1 MNLSFKREFLIP
13 KTGEILLVLRNKMSG
28 TEVMKCCDT
37 TYVHV
42 FKILNMLEK
51 VNIVESYKDGRVRW
65 FSLTGSG
72 VRLREAY
79 KQIEIEIKGKDDN
92 AK

>member
-28 TEVMKCCDT
+28 TDVMKGCDI

-42 FKILNMLEK
+42 FKLLNMLEK
-51 VNIVESYKDGRVRW
+51 ANIVESYKDGRVRW
-65 FSLTGSG
+65 FSLTESG
-72 VRLREAY
+72 VKLREAY

-92 AK
+92 TK

>member
-28 TEVMKCCDT
+28 TDVMKGCDI

-42 FKILNMLEK
+42 FKLLNMLEK
-51 VNIVESYKDGRVRW
+51 ANIVESYKDGRVRW

-92 AK
+92 TK